1 MALLD
6 LPHSA
11 TDFQY
16 INPPIESMA
25 RYQQKPPHQSFRTG
39 TQERMGALWAEIPLA
54 KAKVEEISVMPE
66 NWDGYG
72 AMQFSAETKDNALLA
87 LDIIL
92 AVAPMPDITPNPN
105 GTISFEW
112 ESSYGVG
119 HLEIG
124 RTKYSFYI
132 KPASGNPMFSDG
144 LANQISSEIGDWVSS
159 LLFPSQ
165 HSADTMTKICFVG
178 YVRSTL

>member
-11 TDFQY
+11 TDSQY
-16 INPPIESMA
+16 INAPIESMA
-25 RYQQKPPHQSFRTG
+25 RYQQNPHHPRFRTG
-39 TQERMGALWAEIPLA
+39 TQERKGALWAEIPLA

-144 LANQISSEIGDWVSS
+144 FANQISSEIGNWVSS

-165 HSADTMTKICFVG
+165 NCADTMTKISFVD
-178 YVRSTL
+178 YARPTL

>member
-16 INPPIESMA
+16 INPLIESMA
-25 RYQQKPPHQSFRTG
+25 QYQQERPRQSFRTG
-39 TQERMGALWAEIPLA
+39 IQERKGALWAEIPLA
-54 KAKVEEISVMPE
+54 KAEVEEISVMPE

-72 AMQFSAETKDNALLA
+72 AVQFNSETKKNALLA

-144 LANQISSEIGDWVSS
+144 LANQISSEIGVWVSS

-165 HSADTMTKICFVG
+165 HCADTMTKISFVS